1 MSKIKEYLIHDI
13 NNLDEHDIRKLY
25 IYVRTHLIANI
36 PGLQDPLEWSY
47 NKDCAVPSPFETT
60 PKSCTT
66 CNSKGMDAYECYCC
80 KQNELCYYEAQDFAQ
95 S

>member
-1 MSKIKEYLIHDI
+1 MNTKELLNEIEYKICKNEMTKEQVFTQMKQII
-13 NNLDEHDIRKLY
+13 
-25 IYVRTHLIANI
+25 
-36 PGLQDPLEWSY
+36 QSLERSD

-60 PKSCTT
+60 PKSCAT